1 MSGGLETDTVS
12 RTVGHRLRLGAAR
25 RWEKLPRS
33 ADLAHFRDLI
43 VHLVRRDLAVRY
55 RGSVL
60 GWLWSLTPALLL
72 LLVTSFFFTR
82 VLPVNVE
89 HFPVFL
95 LVGILAWTLFAA
107 GLQMATGS
115 LESGRSLVLRPGFPT
130 IVLPLVSVLVVFTD
144 YVIALP
150 ILFVALAFTSGV
162 SAEALLL
169 PLLLLIQLVFV
180 AGLGL
185 VFAPL
190 QVFYKDTRQFV
201 AVVILA
207 GFWMTPIFYEQKQV
221 PEAFVPLYHA
231 NPMAHLIEAQ
241 RDILLKG
248 QLPSGLT
255 IGLVAIAGC
264 AVFAGG
270 CAVFS
275 RLKYSLPEKL

>member
-1 MSGGLETDTVS
+1 
-12 RTVGHRLRLGAAR
+12 
-25 RWEKLPRS
+25 
-33 ADLAHFRDLI
+33 
-43 VHLVRRDLAVRY
+43 
-55 RGSVL
+55 
-60 GWLWSLTPALLL
+60 
-72 LLVTSFFFTR
+72 LVTSFFFTR
-82 VLPVNVE
+82 VLAVDVE

-150 ILFVALAFTSGV
+150 ILFVALAFTVGV

-190 QVFYKDTRQFV
+190 QVFFKDTRQFV
-201 AVVILA
+201 GVIILA

-221 PEAFVPLYHA
+221 PDAFVWLYHV

-241 RDILLKG
+241 RDILLQG
-248 QLPSGLT
+248 QLPSALT
-255 IGLVAIAGC
+255 VGLVALAGC
-264 AVFAGG
+264 AVFAAG
-270 CAVFS
+270 CAVFT